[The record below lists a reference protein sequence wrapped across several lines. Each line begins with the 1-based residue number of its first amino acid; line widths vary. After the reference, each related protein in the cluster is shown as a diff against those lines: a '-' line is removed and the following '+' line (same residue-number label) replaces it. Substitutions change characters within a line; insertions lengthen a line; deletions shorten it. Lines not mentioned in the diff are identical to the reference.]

1 VEEKYFE
8 RLLNLLEVN
17 SKHLHFTEQYAHHF
31 LKKHPDV
38 VLKIYTEGINIL
50 AQSVGRK
57 NYKEVASYLKSM
69 QKINGGKE
77 VVSGMVKEYRENYK
91 KSSGYAGNIKK
102 GVFK

>member
-91 KSSGYAGNIKK
+91 NRPAMLEILRRG
-102 GVFK
+102 FK